1 LRINQ
6 NNQQRATAH
15 TIKKW
20 IQATSDFEKAR
31 FAIPITR
38 LTSIKSGCVDE
49 VAAAKFALFNIS
61 CQREYTHTT
70 SQERAIAPREIAPKL
85 HSFPQALNNIWQFA
99 FYKPQARI
107 SVTGNCHHYRYNFHR
122 NKYRT
127 YASTLYVACQERA
140 VA

>member
-1 LRINQ
+1 MKSSRQLRIKQ

-49 VAAAKFALFNIS
+49 VAAAKIVKSEKSDLCIRGA
-61 CQREYTHTT
+61 REMGEQGCRGAGEYF
-70 SQERAIAPREIAPKL
+70 L
-85 HSFPQALNNIWQFA
+85 LNLRHPPHLPNPA
-99 FYKPQARI
+99 KSRI
-107 SVTGNCHHYRYNFHR
+107 
-122 NKYRT
+122 
-127 YASTLYVACQERA
+127 
-140 VA
+140 